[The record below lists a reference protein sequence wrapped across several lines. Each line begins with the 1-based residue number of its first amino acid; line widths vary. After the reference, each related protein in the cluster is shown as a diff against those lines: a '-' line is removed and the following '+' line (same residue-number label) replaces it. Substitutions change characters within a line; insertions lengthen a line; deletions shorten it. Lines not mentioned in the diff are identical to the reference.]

1 MVTVFILRVISFLL
15 VCYNATPFNRLVGR
29 RKALLKTAQVA
40 IGSAS
45 TAAFPIPLPV
55 AAETKSIANRLD
67 NNSITIPPPSYSSEL
82 NGIDNLYFPPWM
94 AGEWS
99 VVQTLVNTEAPLGVK
114 FLGGPNGSEKIGI
127 ESLNEARKQIDKP
140 VSLKLRYIPTKWG
153 VAEDR
158 LFNTRQRLDAF
169 AGRAVVSTVQYADVG
184 GSNRPAVLAMGGTAG
199 DPLQTTMTYFKG
211 PAAQKT
217 FVVSHGS
224 ETLSEDGWAGYE
236 VDRSI
241 FALTNENTAP
251 PLTTDSEIIW
261 IITRINEN
269 LIRAKLRLAGYLNAQ
284 SDTLYF
290 DAKKRAVSLQDYS
303 LEFTR

>member
-1 MVTVFILRVISFLL
+1 MVLVRVFQAISFLL
-15 VCYNATPFNRLVGR
+15 ACYSATPFNPLVGR
-29 RKALLKTAQVA
+29 RKAFVKTGQVA
-40 IGSAS
+40 IVSAS
-45 TAAFPIPLPV
+45 TAAFPIPPP
-55 AAETKSIANRLD
+55 ASAETKSIAARFD
-67 NNSITIPPPSYSSEL
+67 NDSITIPPPSYSPEF
-82 NGIDNLYFPPWM
+82 NGIDNLYFPSWM
-94 AGEWS
+94 AAEWS

-114 FLGGPNGSEKIGI
+114 FLGGPNGVEKIGI
-127 ESLNEARKQIDKP
+127 ESLNEARTQIDKP
-140 VSLKLRYIPTKWG
+140 VSFKLRYIPTKWG

-169 AGRAVVSTVQYADVG
+169 AGRSVVANVQYADVG
-184 GSNRPAVLAMGGTAG
+184 GSNRPAVLAMGGTSE
-199 DPLQTTMTYFKG
+199 DPLQTTLTYFKG

-224 ETLSEDGWAGYE
+224 ETLSDNSWAGYE

-251 PLTTDSEIIW
+251 PLTTDSELIW
-261 IITRINEN
+261 VFTRINEN
-269 LIRAKLRLAGYLNAQ
+269 SIRAKLRIAGYLNAQ

-290 DAKKRAVSLQDYS
+290 DARKRAVSLQDYS